1 MSKKILKAD
10 FVFEYV
16 IRDVNL
22 LYWNKRIAAMKK
34 GKKMERYKVILV
46 DDEAEVI
53 DMIEKKIHWNDLGF
67 EVAGSATN
75 GVKALELVEKL
86 QPDVVLTDI
95 KMPYM
100 DGLELSRRLNR
111 EYPNIYIMLCTGFDE
126 FEYAKEAVHLEIKE
140 YMLKPVNATELS
152 ESLTNLKHTLD
163 REREEKLN
171 VKKLNDYFQEVLPK
185 LQSNFFISL
194 IEGRVEKHDYERFFT
209 GISGRYERTSFC
221 LCNLPH
227 IGEPC
232 ARRHEPTAFIHVGR
246 KRDQA
251 ETDGSVELSRIYIY
265 GKYTADSGTGC
276 GR

>member
-1 MSKKILKAD
+1 
-10 FVFEYV
+10 
-16 IRDVNL
+16 
-22 LYWNKRIAAMKK
+22 MKK

-194 IEGRVEKHDYERFFT
+194 I
-209 GISGRYERTSFC
+209 GRYERTSFW